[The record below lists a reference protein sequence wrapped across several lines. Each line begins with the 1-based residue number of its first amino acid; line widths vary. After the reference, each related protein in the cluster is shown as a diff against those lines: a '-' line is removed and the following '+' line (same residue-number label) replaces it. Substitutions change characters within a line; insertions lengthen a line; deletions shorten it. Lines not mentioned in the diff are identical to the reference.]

1 MKHKYL
7 IVLIMIILPLMN
19 IYSEEIKTDK
29 KLFKH
34 LTADLYTADRKTC
47 GENLVEWA
55 EDRGGYYLRFSDSA
69 VVLRVPEY
77 NDEDFDKLLR
87 ELGEITSYYFNSHN
101 PDKEILTINGRLS
114 AREKL
119 LSEYY
124 SLLNTADY
132 RSTLSLEKEILSV
145 LREIEQLKGRLKKLE
160 HDRSYALLEIN
171 FYTEE
176 YYNGTELSSF
186 EWINSV
192 DFHLLMKEGGAVE

>member
-87 ELGEITSYYFNSHN
+87 ELGKLHLI
-101 PDKEILTINGRLS
+101 IL
-114 AREKL
+114 
-119 LSEYY
+119 
-124 SLLNTADY
+124 
-132 RSTLSLEKEILSV
+132 ILIIRIRKY
-145 LREIEQLKGRLKKLE
+145 LQ
-160 HDRSYALLEIN
+160 
-171 FYTEE
+171 
-176 YYNGTELSSF
+176 
-186 EWINSV
+186 
-192 DFHLLMKEGGAVE
+192 